1 MTDAAQ
7 KVRLVLKFG
16 DWPDQDQR
24 VWAELTSSG
33 TLFDDGIFA
42 TWSEGTARLRR
53 QGYGQW
59 LSYLVRKRPDEIG
72 RAPADRITLSTVR
85 GFVEECE
92 ERLKDRS
99 IYNLVTSLLVIA
111 VGMGPDRDWCWLRRL
126 QARLRRR
133 LDDTSLPSRPEIS
146 ADQVLNWSLRRL
158 REVDAMDG
166 VTDLRRAIW
175 FRQALMIG
183 FLISRPVRRRALLS
197 MQLGRQIVAQP
208 DGYRLVFDAATMKDG
223 RDRSYPLP
231 QQLVEPMER
240 YIEHHRPVLLR
251 GGSSAALWLN
261 QYGNALTPDGLAR
274 ELPKV
279 TERHLGVALRPHA
292 FRHVAATSIAERDP
306 EHVGIIRE
314 ILGHATLR
322 TAEKHYNRAQQVDSC
337 NRFQSAIAELKA
349 KLPKP

>member
-1 MTDAAQ
+1 MTDAAK
-7 KVRLVLKFG
+7 KVRLVLKFE

-33 TLFDDGIFA
+33 TLFDDGAFA
-42 TWSEGTARLRR
+42 AWSDGTARLRQ

-59 LSYLVRKRPDEIG
+59 LSYLLRNCPEELEG
-72 RAPADRITLSTVR
+72 EPADRITVSVVR

-99 IYNLVTSLLVIA
+99 IYNHVTSLLVMA
-111 VGMGPDRDWCWLRRL
+111 LAMSPDRDWCWLQRL

-133 LDDTSLPSRPEIS
+133 LDDTSLPHRPEIS
-146 ADQVLNWSLRRL
+146 ADQVFDWSLRRL
-158 REVDAMDG
+158 REVDAVEG

-208 DGYRLVFDAATMKDG
+208 DGYRLEFDAATMKDG

-231 QQLVEPMER
+231 QQLIEAMER

-251 GGSSAALWLN
+251 GGSSKALWLN
-261 QYGNALTPDGLAR
+261 QYGNALTPDGLTR

-292 FRHVAATSIAERDP
+292 FRHIAATSIAERDP
-306 EHVGIIRE
+306 EHVGIIRD

-322 TAEKHYNRAQQVDSC
+322 MAEKHYNRAQQVESC
-337 NRFQSAIAELKA
+337 KRFQSAIAEVKA
-349 KLPKP
+349 KLPKQ